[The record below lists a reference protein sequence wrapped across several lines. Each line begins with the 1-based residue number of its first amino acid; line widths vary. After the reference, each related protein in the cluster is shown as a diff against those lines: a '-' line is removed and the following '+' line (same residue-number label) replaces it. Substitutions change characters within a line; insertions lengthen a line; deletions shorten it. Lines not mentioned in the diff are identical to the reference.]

1 MTEMT
6 NQTGHGRIVVGV
18 DGSAASKEALLWAA
32 QQAEVTG
39 ASLEVVMAWEMPFT
53 SFGRAIQVPGELDY
67 AVEAEE
73 RLHDTIH
80 EVLGTCFDAQ
90 PWERPTRVKTVVMEG
105 RTIPTLVEA
114 AKGAE
119 MLVVGSSGHGAFV
132 GMLLGSVME
141 HCVGHARCPV
151 VVVRERGLGHIDNP
165 GAVFGRPFGR
175 ARDPRDPLRLL
186 LITATGRIGKGK
198 VQRETWPSLLFW

>member
-39 ASLEVVMAWEMPFT
+39 ASLEVVMVWEMPFT

-73 RLHDTIH
+73 RLRPDSRRTRYLLRHSTVGTPN
-80 EVLGTCFDAQ
+80 EVEDRRNGGTYHTNFGRDG
-90 PWERPTRVKTVVMEG
+90 EG
-105 RTIPTLVEA
+105 
-114 AKGAE
+114 G
-119 MLVVGSSGHGAFV
+119 GD
-132 GMLLGSVME
+132 
-141 HCVGHARCPV
+141 ARC
-151 VVVRERGLGHIDNP
+151 
-165 GAVFGRPFGR
+165 
-175 ARDPRDPLRLL
+175 
-186 LITATGRIGKGK
+186 
-198 VQRETWPSLLFW
+198 W